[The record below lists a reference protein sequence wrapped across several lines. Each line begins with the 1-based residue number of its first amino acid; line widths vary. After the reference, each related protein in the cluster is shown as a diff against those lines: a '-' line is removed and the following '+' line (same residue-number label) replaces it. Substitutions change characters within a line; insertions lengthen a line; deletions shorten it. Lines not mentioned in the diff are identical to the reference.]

1 MASNYDS
8 EYPDE
13 NQAEIQTAYTVTAVA
28 DYLKSTLE
36 SDPRL
41 TDLTVIGEVSG
52 YRNPS
57 SGHHYFSLRD
67 EKSVIRSV
75 MFRSGS
81 GAQFLSDGSQVI
93 CHGSISIYTARGD
106 LQFYIDEIRP
116 DGIGILQQAYEK
128 MRKQLEAEGLFEI
141 DRKRELPKLPNQ
153 IAVITSPTGAVI
165 QDILNVLTRRYPLAT
180 VILIPTSVQG
190 EKSAPDIVKAFEAL
204 NSMESVDVAIV
215 ARGGGSL
222 EDLWAFNE
230 EIVARAIFSSN
241 VPVISAIGHETD
253 NTIADHVADRRAAT
267 PSVAAEI
274 VAPDVAELAGDIAAK
289 ASHIK
294 EIIYR
299 AVGDKRS
306 HFEMSV
312 DRITLRAPDVVLP
325 RQKIDALLARA
336 NLAEQRLLESSK
348 HQLATAR
355 ASLNALS
362 PKKILGRGYA
372 IAKLANGNAATSASQ
387 FYAKD
392 KLTVVLADGSVDTTV
407 DKVRNNSKETRNKN
421 RHL

>member
-75 MFRSGS
+75 MFRSGL

-106 LQFYIDEIRP
+106 LQFYVDEIRP

-190 EKSAPDIVKAFEAL
+190 EKSAPEIVKAFEAL
-204 NSMESVDVAIV
+204 NSMESIDVAIV

-230 EIVARAIFSSN
+230 EIVARAIFSS
-241 VPVISAIGHETD
+241 
-253 NTIADHVADRRAAT
+253 
-267 PSVAAEI
+267 
-274 VAPDVAELAGDIAAK
+274 
-289 ASHIK
+289 
-294 EIIYR
+294 
-299 AVGDKRS
+299 
-306 HFEMSV
+306 
-312 DRITLRAPDVVLP
+312 
-325 RQKIDALLARA
+325 
-336 NLAEQRLLESSK
+336 
-348 HQLATAR
+348 
-355 ASLNALS
+355 
-362 PKKILGRGYA
+362 
-372 IAKLANGNAATSASQ
+372 
-387 FYAKD
+387 
-392 KLTVVLADGSVDTTV
+392 
-407 DKVRNNSKETRNKN
+407 
-421 RHL
+421 

>member
-106 LQFYIDEIRP
+106 LQFYIDEIMP

-190 EKSAPDIVKAFEAL
+190 EKSAPEIVKAFEAL
-204 NSMESVDVAIV
+204 NSMESIDVAIV

-253 NTIADHVADRRAAT
+253 NTIADYVADRRAAT

-294 EIIYR
+294 EIIY
-299 AVGDKRS
+299 
-306 HFEMSV
+306 
-312 DRITLRAPDVVLP
+312 
-325 RQKIDALLARA
+325 
-336 NLAEQRLLESSK
+336 
-348 HQLATAR
+348 
-355 ASLNALS
+355 
-362 PKKILGRGYA
+362 
-372 IAKLANGNAATSASQ
+372 
-387 FYAKD
+387 
-392 KLTVVLADGSVDTTV
+392 AD
-407 DKVRNNSKETRNKN
+407 
-421 RHL
+421 

>member
-67 EKSVIRSV
+67 EQSVIRSV
-75 MFRSGS
+75 MFRSGL

-93 CHGSISIYTARGD
+93 CHGSISIYKARGD

-190 EKSAPDIVKAFEAL
+190 EKSAPEIVKAFEAL
-204 NSMESVDVAIV
+204 NSMESIDVAIV

-274 VAPDVAELAGDIAAK
+274 VAPDVEELAGDIAAK

-299 AVGDKRS
+299 TVRDKRS

-312 DRITLRAPDVVLP
+312 DRMILRAPDVVLP
-325 RQKIDALLARA
+325 RQKIDDLLARA

-348 HQLATAR
+348 HQLATSR

-372 IAKLANGNAATSASQ
+372 IAKLANGNAAISASQ

>member
-1 MASNYDS
+1 MVSNNDS
-8 EYPDE
+8 EYSYE
-13 NQAEIQTAYTVTAVA
+13 NQVGIQTAYTVTAVT

-41 TDLTVIGEVSG
+41 ADITVIGEVSG

-67 EKSVIRSV
+67 EQSVIRSV
-75 MFRSGS
+75 MFRSGL

-93 CHGSISIYTARGD
+93 CHGSVSIYTARGD
-106 LQFYIDEIRP
+106 LQLYVDEISP
-116 DGIGILQQAYEK
+116 DGIGALQQAYEK
-128 MRKQLEAEGLFEI
+128 MRKRLEAEGLFDI
-141 DRKRELPKLPNQ
+141 DRKRALPNLPDQ

-190 EKSAPDIVKAFEAL
+190 EKSAPEIVKAFKAL
-204 NSMESVDVAIV
+204 NSMESIDVAIV

-253 NTIADHVADRRAAT
+253 TTIADYVADRRAAT
-267 PSVAAEI
+267 PSAAAEI
-274 VAPDVAELAGDIAAK
+274 VAPDITELAGYVSAD
-289 ASHIK
+289 ASRIE

-299 AVGDKRS
+299 TLQDKRS
-306 HFEMSV
+306 NFEISV
-312 DRITLRAPDVVLP
+312 DRMNLRVPDVALP
-325 RQKIDALLARA
+325 RQKIDDLLTRA
-336 NLAEQRLLESSK
+336 SLAEQRLLESSK
-348 HQLATAR
+348 HQLATAK

-372 IAKLANGNAATSASQ
+372 IVKLPNGNAATSASQ
-387 FYAKD
+387 FHPKD
-392 KLTVVLADGSVDTTV
+392 KMTVVLADGSVNTTV
-407 DKVRNNSKETRNKN
+407 DKIRKNSQEASSSNS
-421 RHL
+421 

>member
-67 EKSVIRSV
+67 EQSVIRSV
-75 MFRSGS
+75 MFRSGL

-93 CHGSISIYTARGD
+93 CHGSISIYKARGD

-190 EKSAPDIVKAFEAL
+190 EKSAPEIVKAFEAL
-204 NSMESVDVAIV
+204 NSMESIDVAIV

-274 VAPDVAELAGDIAAK
+274 VAPDVEELAGDIAAK

-299 AVGDKRS
+299 TVRDKRS

-312 DRITLRAPDVVLP
+312 DRMTLRAPDVVLP
-325 RQKIDALLARA
+325 RQKIDDLLARA

-348 HQLATAR
+348 HQLATSR

>member
-13 NQAEIQTAYTVTAVA
+13 NQAEIQTAYTVTAIA

-75 MFRSGS
+75 MFRSGL

-93 CHGSISIYTARGD
+93 CHGSISLYKARGD
-106 LQFYIDEIRP
+106 LQFYVDEIRP

-190 EKSAPDIVKAFEAL
+190 EKSAPEIVKAFEAL
-204 NSMESVDVAIV
+204 NSMESIDVAIV

-230 EIVARAIFSSN
+230 EIDARAIFSSN

-253 NTIADHVADRRAAT
+253 NPIADHVADRRAAT

-299 AVGDKRS
+299 TVRDKRS

-325 RQKIDALLARA
+325 RQNIDAMLARA

-355 ASLNALS
+355 ASLNALN

>member
-67 EKSVIRSV
+67 EQSVIRSV

-81 GAQFLSDGSQVI
+81 GSQFLSDGSQVI

-106 LQFYIDEIRP
+106 LQFYVDEIRP

-204 NSMESVDVAIV
+204 NSMESIDVAIV

-230 EIVARAIFSSN
+230 ENVARAIFSSN

-253 NTIADHVADRRAAT
+253 NTIADYVADRRAAT

-274 VAPDVAELAGDIAAK
+274 VAPDVEELAGDIAAK

-299 AVGDKRS
+299 TVGDKRS

-312 DRITLRAPDVVLP
+312 DRMTLRSPDVVLP

-362 PKKILGRGYA
+362 PNKILGRGYA

-407 DKVRNNSKETRNKN
+407 DKVRNNSKETRNEN
-421 RHL
+421 HHL

>member
-67 EKSVIRSV
+67 EQSVIRSV
-75 MFRSGS
+75 MFRSGL

-93 CHGSISIYTARGD
+93 CHGSISIYKARGD

-190 EKSAPDIVKAFEAL
+190 EKSAPEIVKAFEAL
-204 NSMESVDVAIV
+204 NSMESIDVAIV

-274 VAPDVAELAGDIAAK
+274 VAPDVEELAGDIAAK

-299 AVGDKRS
+299 TVRDKRS

-312 DRITLRAPDVVLP
+312 DRMTLRAPDVVLP
-325 RQKIDALLARA
+325 RQKIDDLLARA

-348 HQLATAR
+348 HQLATSR

-407 DKVRNNSKETRNKN
+407 DKVRNNSKETKN
-421 RHL
+421 ENLHL

>member
-67 EKSVIRSV
+67 EQSVIRSV
-75 MFRSGS
+75 MFRSGL

-93 CHGSISIYTARGD
+93 CHGSISIYKARGD

-190 EKSAPDIVKAFEAL
+190 EKSAPEIVKAFEAL
-204 NSMESVDVAIV
+204 NSMESIDVAIV

-274 VAPDVAELAGDIAAK
+274 VAPDVEELAGDIAAK

-299 AVGDKRS
+299 TVRDKRS

-312 DRITLRAPDVVLP
+312 DRMTLRAPDVVLP
-325 RQKIDALLARA
+325 RQKIDDLLARA

-348 HQLATAR
+348 HQLATSR

-392 KLTVVLADGSVDTTV
+392 KLTVVLVDGSVDTTV
-407 DKVRNNSKETRNKN
+407 DKVRNNSKETKN
-421 RHL
+421 ENLHL